1 MAELITILIDIAL
14 GALAYRLAYEN
25 RAKIEAIKAEVSDIK
40 ERLNKV
46 ELYVANHRN

>member
-25 RAKIEAIKAEVSDIK
+25 RAEIKQLKD
-40 ERLNKV
+40 RLDKV
-46 ELYVANHRN
+46 EAACGLS